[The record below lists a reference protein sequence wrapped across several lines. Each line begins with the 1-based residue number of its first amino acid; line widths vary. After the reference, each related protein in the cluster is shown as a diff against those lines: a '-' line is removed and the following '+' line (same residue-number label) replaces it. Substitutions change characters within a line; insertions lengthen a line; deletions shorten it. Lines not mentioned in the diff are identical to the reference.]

1 MSMVRKTNKSF
12 THKRPTP
19 RPIKGLEF
27 KVESKETKDSGL
39 LFYVKDSTGAICGMY
54 ADETAALKAIPFI
67 KRNLERGFIPFRWLK
82 RASRPAAQRLH

>member
-1 MSMVRKTNKSF
+1 MSMVRKPNKNF

-19 RPIKGLEF
+19 RPVKGLEF

-54 ADETAALKAIPFI
+54 ADEAAALKAIPFI

-82 RASRPAAQRLH
+82 RSQRHPAQRLH